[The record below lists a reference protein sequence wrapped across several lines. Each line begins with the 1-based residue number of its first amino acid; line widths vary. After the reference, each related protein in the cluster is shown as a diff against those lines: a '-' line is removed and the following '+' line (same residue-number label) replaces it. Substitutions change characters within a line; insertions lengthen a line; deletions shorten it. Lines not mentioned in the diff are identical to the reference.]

1 MSCCLFLIARPN
13 PAITTYLHIAQGRAT
28 LVMTLFTIGSSI
40 IILMVVLNIVKVFV
54 AVLTF
59 SSKSVPCYQSRLIK
73 SVFCRHITKNLI
85 DCFSQEWRGERFLY
99 RTAPEDVV
107 RLSGEMKIW
116 PGYQLGLHLCFWPWH
131 LFLLVVNFKFIM
143 VVMGMMRMVVTMIMM
158 VMIITTN

>member
-40 IILMVVLNIVKVFV
+40 IIILMVLLNIVKVFV

-59 SSKSVPCYQSRLIK
+59 LSKFVPGYQSRLIK
-73 SVFCRHITKNLI
+73 SAFCHHITKNLI

-99 RTAPEDVV
+99 RTALEDVV

-143 VVMGMMRMVVTMIMM
+143 VVMGVIYMIGYF
-158 VMIITTN
+158 